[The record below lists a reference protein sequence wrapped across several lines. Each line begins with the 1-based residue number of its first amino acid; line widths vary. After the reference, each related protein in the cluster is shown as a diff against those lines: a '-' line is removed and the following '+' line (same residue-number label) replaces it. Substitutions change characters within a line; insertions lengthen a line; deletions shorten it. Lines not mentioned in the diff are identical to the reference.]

1 MLISIT
7 QFSNPWFAIEDG
19 VLMYLSYLSG
29 LVFMLKNFT
38 QNPLVN
44 LMSGLILLLT
54 SGYETWNTIE
64 EFSVGTHHGVF
75 LFSVLQILK
84 TLPEVLQ
91 GSKELRVS
99 VKST

>member
-1 MLISIT
+1 MKC
-7 QFSNPWFAIEDG
+7 G
-19 VLMYLSYLSG
+19 VLMYLSG
-29 LVFMLKNFT
+29 LVLMLKNFT
-38 QNPLVN
+38 QNPLIN

-64 EFSVGTHHGVF
+64 EFSVATHHGVF
-75 LFSVLQILK
+75 IFSVLQILK

-99 VKST
+99 VKPT